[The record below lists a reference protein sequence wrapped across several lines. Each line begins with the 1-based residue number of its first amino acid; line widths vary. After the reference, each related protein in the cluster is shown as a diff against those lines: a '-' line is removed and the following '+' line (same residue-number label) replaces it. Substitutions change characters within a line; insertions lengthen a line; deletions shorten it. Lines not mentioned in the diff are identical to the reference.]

1 MTMLRTLCKSKIRK
15 ATVTEANLDYEG
27 SITLDLDVM
36 EAADIAPYERVQVL
50 NHDNG
55 ARFTTYAIPGERG
68 RGIVCLNGPAA
79 RQGVVGD
86 VVTVITYAVVEAAE
100 VAGWEPRVIS
110 VTADNR
116 VADRVKR

>member
-50 NHDNG
+50 NHNNG

-86 VVTVITYAVVEAAE
+86 VVTVITYAVVEEAE